1 MELSGSPDALALP
14 QRERGRPGIH
24 QDHPDHTGRWA
35 THSAI
40 SGHMGFPAHSA
51 IHRFPL
57 LLPAPSSRLSLSL
70 VYIIFLHIQLIHS
83 KHSLCTARD
92 SHLFPKHHGWMGNR
106 CSCPLKIY
114 MKTTNSPLTGEIN
127 RSLQE
132 TVKSS
137 LLGNS
142 VRVMYSPMATGIVI
156 FLSTIKHHQK

>member
-1 MELSGSPDALALP
+1 MVPQTHWLCLRGNEGGLGSTRTIQTTQGDGPHTVLSAGTWVFL
-14 QRERGRPGIH
+14 
-24 QDHPDHTGRWA
+24 HTQP
-35 THSAI
+35 
-40 SGHMGFPAHSA
+40 F
-51 IHRFPL
+51 FPL

-142 VRVMYSPMATGIVI
+142 VRVMYGPMATGIVI